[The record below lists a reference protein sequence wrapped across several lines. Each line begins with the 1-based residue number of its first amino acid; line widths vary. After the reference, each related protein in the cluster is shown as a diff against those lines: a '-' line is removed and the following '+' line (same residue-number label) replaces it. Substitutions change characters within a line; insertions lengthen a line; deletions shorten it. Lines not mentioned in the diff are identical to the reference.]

1 MSRFGLIIGCFKS
14 GTTSLYQ
21 YLTQHP
27 EISACREKEP
37 NFFASDEH
45 WQRGMDWYRGL
56 WPPDAGPILMEGTML
71 YTWTPMLPNAAER
84 IASIDEDFRFLY
96 IMRDPIER
104 AESHIMYSA
113 SRGYVYPD
121 DPVGDQWLME
131 VSKYA
136 KQLDEYASR
145 FGRDRLHL
153 LTLEALKENPKQ
165 ELKRACEFLG
175 IQSNVAFDTSTRH
188 NPTKEKTVNGPV
200 WNWLRDFGG
209 LRALVRQIP
218 RSWRG
223 KVRHLVN
230 PTAEQAED
238 QYALT
243 PDQRRRFLEALSD
256 DLHRL
261 EHVYGLD
268 ISRWNLSPNPTPDH

>member
-27 EISACREKEP
+27 DISACQEKEP

-45 WQRGMDWYRGL
+45 WERGMDWYRGL
-56 WPPDAGPILMEGTML
+56 WPPDAGPVLMEGTML

-84 IASIDEDFRFLY
+84 IASVDGDFRFLY
-96 IMRDPIER
+96 IMRDPTER

-113 SRGYVYPD
+113 SRGHVYPD

-153 LTLEALKENPKQ
+153 LTLEALKENPQ
-165 ELKRACEFLG
+165 RELKRACEFLG
-175 IQSNVAFDTSTRH
+175 VRSDVAFDTSTRH
-188 NPTKEKTVNGPV
+188 NPTKGKTVNGPI
-200 WNWLRDFGG
+200 WNWLRDFDG
-209 LRALVRQIP
+209 LRALVRRIP

-223 KVRHLVN
+223 QVRHLVN
-230 PTAEQAED
+230 PTAAEAED
-238 QYALT
+238 HYALT
-243 PDQRRRFLEALSD
+243 PDQRRRFLEALAD
-256 DLHRL
+256 DLRRL
-261 EHVYGLD
+261 EDVYGVD
-268 ISRWNLSPNPTPDH
+268 TSRWHLSPHPNFGR